1 MRQVKIGKILLT
13 SGGKWTAG
21 VAYPALTYVTHNGD
35 GWWSKIETLN
45 SEPSD
50 ENNMWIKA
58 TDVGDYIKQLVSV
71 TDDASAQMQAIL
83 EAETKRVEAE
93 NERIT
98 AEQQRQKD
106 EKARQDA
113 ETIRQEEE
121 TQRQKDE
128 QSRRNAENE
137 RDQSYADA
145 EERRDELF
153 VQREEQRQ
161 NAYEIAEQARQDK
174 EAIRER
180 QEATRVSQE
189 EQRQS
194 AFEVA
199 MRNADTATT
208 LATETAEHPTKPGD
222 DFYMYVWD
230 PGTKSYSKTN
240 IFIKGEGFSIY
251 KTYETIALMEADT
264 TNVPDGRFVL
274 ISNNNVDDPD
284 NAKLYVKDSGV
295 FRFLVDLSGA
305 VGFSGKTPQLEI
317 GTVTNGG
324 NMGAASA
331 SIVRTGT
338 DADGN
343 PTYSINLALPMVSY
357 DDLTEAQKKELQKP
371 ATDMIVTLEA
381 TNEAVKTEEAK
392 RVEAEAGRVAE
403 WNTIKTKAASATSAA
418 NDAATLANS
427 KATLADTA
435 ASNANEKA
443 SMADTAASNANEKAS
458 MADTAASNANEKAGY
473 AQTQG
478 NYAKEQGDAL
488 VNFTE
493 TVERSKSTEAS
504 LNSLIKNMEEQG
516 HVHAQS
522 LDVDAIPTICG
533 FPLIKIR
540 DEDPNVTPDFIG
552 QFWINKSGNT
562 VYIATHCNSAA
573 GYKAI

>member
-1 MRQVKIGKILLT
+1 
-13 SGGKWTAG
+13 
-21 VAYPALTYVTHNGD
+21 
-35 GWWSKIETLN
+35 
-45 SEPSD
+45 
-50 ENNMWIKA
+50 
-58 TDVGDYIKQLVSV
+58 
-71 TDDASAQMQAIL
+71 
-83 EAETKRVEAE
+83 
-93 NERIT
+93 
-98 AEQQRQKD
+98 
-106 EKARQDA
+106 
-113 ETIRQEEE
+113 
-121 TQRQKDE
+121 
-128 QSRRNAENE
+128 
-137 RDQSYADA
+137 
-145 EERRDELF
+145 
-153 VQREEQRQ
+153 
-161 NAYEIAEQARQDK
+161 
-174 EAIRER
+174 
-180 QEATRVSQE
+180 
-189 EQRQS
+189 
-194 AFEVA
+194 
-199 MRNADTATT
+199 MRNVDAATT

-251 KTYETIALMEADT
+251 KTYETIVLMNADAA
-264 TNVPDGRFVL
+264 NVPDGRFVL
-274 ISNNNVDDPD
+274 ISNDNVDDPD

-295 FRFLVDLSGA
+295 FRFLVDMSGA
-305 VGFSGKTPQLEI
+305 IGFTGKTPQLAI

-343 PTYSINLALPMVSY
+343 PTYAINLALPMVSY

-371 ATDMIVTLEA
+371 ATDMIATLEA

-403 WNTIKTKAASATSAA
+403 WNTIKSNATSATSAA

-427 KATLADTA
+427 KATL
-435 ASNANEKA
+435 
-443 SMADTAASNANEKAS
+443 ADTAASNANEKAS

>member
-1 MRQVKIGKILLT
+1 MRQVKIGKVLLT
-13 SGGKWTAG
+13 SGGKWAAG

-35 GWWSKIETLN
+35 GWWSKVETLN

-50 ENNMWIKA
+50 ENSMWVKA

-71 TDDASAQMQAIL
+71 TNEASEQMQAIL

-93 NERIT
+93 NGRMA

-113 ETIRQEEE
+113 EAIRQEEE

-128 QSRRNAENE
+128 QSRRKAESARE
-137 RDQSYADA
+137 QSYADA

-180 QEATRVSQE
+180 QEATRVNQE

-194 AFEVA
+194 TFEVA
-199 MRNADTATT
+199 MRNVDAATT

-251 KTYETIALMEADT
+251 KTYETIVLMNADAA
-264 TNVPDGRFVL
+264 NVPDGRFVL
-274 ISNNNVDDPD
+274 ISNDNVDDPD

-295 FRFLVDLSGA
+295 FRFLVDMSGA
-305 VGFSGKTPQLEI
+305 IGFTGKTPQLAI

-324 NMGAASA
+324 SMGAASA

-343 PTYSINLALPMVSY
+343 PTYAINLALPMVSY
-357 DDLTEAQKKELQKP
+357 DDLTEAQKKDLQKP
-371 ATDMIVTLEA
+371 ATDMIATLEA

-392 RVEAEAGRVAE
+392 RVEAEAGRVEE
-403 WNTIKTKAASATSAA
+403 WSTIKENATSATSAA
-418 NDAATLANS
+418 NNAATLANS
-427 KATLADTA
+427 KAAL
-435 ASNANEKA
+435 
-443 SMADTAASNANEKAS
+443 ADTAASNANEKAS

-473 AQTQG
+473 AKEQG

-493 TVERSKSTEAS
+493 TVEKT
-504 LNSLIKNMEEQG
+504 NI
-516 HVHAQS
+516 
-522 LDVDAIPTICG
+522 
-533 FPLIKIR
+533 
-540 DEDPNVTPDFIG
+540 
-552 QFWINKSGNT
+552 
-562 VYIATHCNSAA
+562 
-573 GYKAI
+573 

>member
-1 MRQVKIGKILLT
+1 MRQVKIGKVLLT
-13 SGGKWTAG
+13 SGGKWAAG
-21 VAYPALTYVTHNGD
+21 VAYPALTYVTHRGD
-35 GWWSKIETLN
+35 GWWSKVETLN

-50 ENNMWIKA
+50 ENSMWVKA

-71 TDDASAQMQAIL
+71 TDEASAQTQAIL

-93 NERIT
+93 NGRMA

-113 ETIRQEEE
+113 EAIRQEEE

-128 QSRRNAENE
+128 QSRRKAESARE
-137 RDQSYADA
+137 QSYADA

-180 QEATRVSQE
+180 QEATRVNQE

-194 AFEVA
+194 TFEVA
-199 MRNADTATT
+199 MRNVDAATT

-251 KTYETIALMEADT
+251 KTYETIALMNADAA
-264 TNVPDGRFVL
+264 NVPDGRFVL
-274 ISNNNVDDPD
+274 ISNDNVDDPD

-295 FRFLVDLSGA
+295 FRFLVDMSGA
-305 VGFSGKTPQLEI
+305 IGFTGKTPQLEI

-324 NMGAASA
+324 NMSAASV

-343 PTYSINLALPMVSY
+343 PTYAINLALPMVSY

-371 ATDMIVTLEA
+371 TTDMIATLEA

-403 WNTIKTKAASATSAA
+403 WNTIKSNATSATSAA

-427 KATLADTA
+427 KATL
-435 ASNANEKA
+435 
-443 SMADTAASNANEKAS
+443 ADTAASNANEKAS

>member
-1 MRQVKIGKILLT
+1 MRQVKIGKVLLT

-295 FRFLVDLSGA
+295 FRFLVDMSGA
-305 VGFSGKTPQLEI
+305 IGFTGKTPQLAI

-324 NMGAASA
+324 SMGAASA

-338 DADGN
+338 DAYGN
-343 PTYSINLALPMVSY
+343 PTYAINLALPMVSY

-371 ATDMIVTLEA
+371 ATDMIATLEA

-403 WNTIKTKAASATSAA
+403 WNTIKSNATSATSAA

-427 KATLADTA
+427 KATL
-435 ASNANEKA
+435 
-443 SMADTAASNANEKAS
+443 ADTAASNANEKAS

-504 LNSLIKNMEEQG
+504 LNSMIKNMEEQG